1 MINKVSKLISQLVRE
16 ALLEA
21 QDATGV
27 RLRNEMQLAQEIA
40 ASLDEQEEEEEEEET
55 VEVDVEDE
63 PPEPAADNT
72 PTVEDEPAEEEVE
85 VATEDEPPAEPKA
98 KRKMSPPSVA
108 TGLAYKDFKHNF
120 NIIRSARAL
129 SKTVNGEVMITKTG
143 DRMRNYFEA
152 LDEPEKKAL
161 QKFMVGL
168 AQVLVVGKPA
178 KYAIHPDIEKGEP
191 TPTTSAKP
199 QKPSADVE
207 IGSTPPIR
215 VVGSKLEGLLRSSR
229 RLIK

>member
-1 MINKVSKLISQLVRE
+1 MTNKVSKLISQLVRE

-21 QDATGV
+21 QGVTGV

-40 ASLDEQEEEEEEEET
+40 ASLDEQEEEEEEEEA
-55 VEVDVEDE
+55 VEVDVEEE
-63 PPEPAADNT
+63 PPEGDLFADEPAA
-72 PTVEDEPAEEEVE
+72 EDEPAEEE
-85 VATEDEPPAEPKA
+85 PPAEPQA

-178 KYAIHPDIEKGEP
+178 KDAIHPDIEKDEP
-191 TPTTSAKP
+191 APKTVVEP
-199 QKPSADVE
+199 QRSTADAE

>member
-1 MINKVSKLISQLVRE
+1 
-16 ALLEA
+16 
-21 QDATGV
+21 
-27 RLRNEMQLAQEIA
+27 
-40 ASLDEQEEEEEEEET
+40 
-55 VEVDVEDE
+55 
-63 PPEPAADNT
+63 
-72 PTVEDEPAEEEVE
+72 
-85 VATEDEPPAEPKA
+85 
-98 KRKMSPPSVA
+98 MSPPSVA

-178 KYAIHPDIEKGEP
+178 KDAIHPDIEKDEP
-191 TPTTSAKP
+191 AAAPTAAVEP